1 MEVKV
6 QEKINKPLS
15 EVFEGIADPQKL
27 SSYFTTRASGRIE
40 EGKTLIWS
48 WADYNAELS
57 VEIEKVIPNQL
68 IVFAWSASGIKTR
81 VEITFEPIDAKSTL
95 VQVTESSWNLDDE
108 GALGQC
114 LEQCRGWTHMLLCLK
129 GFLEFHINLRH
140 GKTG

>member
-57 VEIEKVIPNQL
+57 VEIEK
-68 IVFAWSASGIKTR
+68 SS
-81 VEITFEPIDAKSTL
+81 PINSL
-95 VQVTESSWNLDDE
+95 SLL
-108 GALGQC
+108 GAPA
-114 LEQCRGWTHMLLCLK
+114 ELK
-129 GFLEFHINLRH
+129 PVLR
-140 GKTG
+140 